1 MEKDSW
7 ENHGIVTINEILKLR
22 GRYEHIHSHFSKFEL
37 IIEWTYSQYSQ
48 IEIKFQQGVRL

>member
-22 GRYEHIHSHFSKFEL
+22 GRYEYIHSHFSKFEL

-48 IEIKFQQGVRL
+48 IEIKF